1 MTEVSQI
8 STYALHNT
16 TLKNFNKLQG
26 DLSVLQDQV
35 SSGLKGRDFEAYNG
49 QVEQLVGLE
58 KEVKRLKEYIENN
71 AITTSRLQTQENALS
86 QLIDISDSVY
96 NLMVGENPGTQNPA
110 VFTTQMDQLRYAIAA
125 ELNVNQGGRYLF
137 GGTRTDLPP
146 VIDEPEVPRP
156 FVSGTPDDGYYQGSK
171 KNVTSRAQD
180 NVEFE
185 HDARAD
191 NPAFQKLF
199 AAMAL
204 AEEGSLE
211 QNKSKMD
218 AAKDMA
224 KQATEEIIALRASV
238 SNRRVDVDRMTAKHT
253 QQSLYF
259 TGVIED
265 IAKVDTVAAA
275 SRIAIDQATLT
286 ATFQVFARISSLRLS
301 DFL

>member
-1 MTEVSQI
+1 MTEVSRI

-16 TLKNFNKLQG
+16 TINNFNKLQG

-58 KEVKRLKEYIENN
+58 KEVNRLNEYIENN
-71 AITTSRLQTQENALS
+71 AVTVSRLQTQENSLS
-86 QLIDISDSVY
+86 QLIDISNSVF
-96 NLMVGENPGTQNPA
+96 NLMVGENPGNANPA
-110 VFTTQMDQLRYAIAA
+110 VFTEQMNQLRFAIAD
-125 ELNVNQGGRYLF
+125 ELNVNIAGRYLF

-146 VIDEPEVPRP
+146 VIDEPEVPGA
-156 FVSGTPDDGYYQGSK
+156 FVAGVPDDGYYQGSK
-171 KNVTSRAQD
+171 ENVTSRAQD

-185 HDARAD
+185 YEARAD

-199 AAMAL
+199 TAMSL
-204 AEEGSLE
+204 AEEGSAE
-211 QNKSKMD
+211 GDRAKMD
-218 AAKDMA
+218 AAKDLA
-224 KQATEEIIALRASV
+224 QEATEEIIALQASV
-238 SNRRVDVDRMTAKHT
+238 SSRRVDVDRITQKHT
-253 QQSLYF
+253 QQVLYF
-259 TGVIED
+259 TGVVED
-265 IAKVDTVAAA
+265 IANVDTVAAA